1 VQGNLKS
8 RGISLL
14 IVVLDRIE
22 SVQLVRLNDEEKLPV
37 LVSAGH
43 DGLVKFWNLTK

>member
-1 VQGNLKS
+1 MQGNLKS

-22 SVQLVRLNDEEKLPV
+22 SVQLVRLNDEEKQPV